1 MKKMACI
8 KFTTLMVTIFI
19 CLFAL
24 TTAYAQQRATPIEA
38 KKLVEIAVA
47 YVKANGEDKALKE
60 FSNPR
65 GKFFKQEEYLFGY
78 DLNEVLKDDLYVFA
92 YDLKGVLMAN
102 PVVPKLVGK
111 NLYNEPDSRGKLF
124 RKDIVYLA
132 NSRGSGW
139 VDYAYINPVTKQ
151 EETKITY
158 FQKVGGLIVC
168 CGAYL
173 P

>member
-1 MKKMACI
+1 MRSMAQMKFNKP
-8 KFTTLMVTIFI
+8 MVIVFV
-19 CLFAL
+19 CLFML
-24 TTAYAQQRATPIEA
+24 TSAHAQQRGTPVEA
-38 KKLVEIAVA
+38 KKLVEKAVA

-60 FSNPR
+60 FSKPR
-65 GKFFKQEEYLFGY
+65 GQFVEEEEYLFGY
-78 DLNEVLKDDLYVFA
+78 DLNEVMKDDLYIFA

-102 PVVPKLVGK
+102 PVAPKLVGK
-111 NLYNEPDSRGKLF
+111 NLYNVPDSRGKLF
-124 RKDIVYLA
+124 RKEIVDLA

-158 FQKVGGLIVC
+158 FQKVDNLIIC

>member
-1 MKKMACI
+1 MIKIKQMKFN
-8 KFTTLMVTIFI
+8 KFLVIIFI
-19 CLFAL
+19 CLFVV
-24 TTAYAQQRATPIEA
+24 TSAYAQQGGTPIEA
-38 KKLVEIAVA
+38 KKLVEKAVA

-60 FSNPR
+60 FSNPK
-65 GKFFKQEEYLFGY
+65 GKFFKDEQSLFGY

-102 PVVPKLVGK
+102 PAVPKLVGK
-111 NLYNEPDSRGKLF
+111 NLYNEPDSKGKLF
-124 RKDIVYLA
+124 RKDIVDLA

-139 VDYAYINPVTKQ
+139 VDYTYINPVTKQ

-158 FQKVGGLIVC
+158 FQKVGNLIVC

>member
-1 MKKMACI
+1 
-8 KFTTLMVTIFI
+8 MVTIFI
-19 CLFAL
+19 CLFAVSSVH
-24 TTAYAQQRATPIEA
+24 AQQRGTPVEA
-38 KKLVEIAVA
+38 KKLVEKAVA

-60 FSNPR
+60 FSKPG
-65 GKFFKQEEYLFGY
+65 GKFFKEEEYLFGY
-78 DLNEVLKDDLYVFA
+78 DLNEVLKDDLYIFA

-102 PVVPKLVGK
+102 SAVPKLVGK
-111 NLYNEPDSRGKLF
+111 NLYNEPDSKGKLF
-124 RKDIVYLA
+124 RKEIVDLA

-139 VDYAYINPVTKQ
+139 VDYTYINPVTKQ

-158 FQKVGGLIVC
+158 FQKVGNLIVC